1 MDAPSGEIQATRFV
15 QGLDPSRYSTMQTHF
30 MNELNNGRDIYPT
43 DLVSGVSK
51 ANRWLIPSSK
61 GPQDVAQ
68 HAAFSALKTKADW
81 KSAAAAKGSPTDKT
95 EKSSKCAYCGK
106 PGHNI
111 LVCFKLI
118 ADQAAAKS
126 DGQPGKKIAAATTQ
140 RTAEDTEEETGLMCY
155 SLITRNF
162 NLLNTVET
170 KLLDNYI
177 TSNITPSTLSTNLR
191 AYAGG
196 RHPTLLPTDII
207 LDTCANCSIVHN
219 RSLLTNLKSCKPVI
233 FDGLSGSISI
243 TQRGSLG
250 TICDAY
256 YHKDNIANILSVS
269 AIKNEGYTLGY
280 ENDSDSFY
288 LSHPCGQAI
297 FTRHDNGLYVCNFG
311 PSNVFVSTV
320 SDLESQYTKR
330 EVQEAQAARDLQRRL
345 AAPPDMK
352 LIKALSDGP
361 IQGTIVTAEHVR

>member
-1 MDAPSGEIQATRFV
+1 
-15 QGLDPSRYSTMQTHF
+15 MQTHF

-43 DLVSGVSK
+43 DLVSAVSK

-68 HAAFSALKTKADW
+68 HAAFSALKTKAADTKDNKTSDR
-81 KSAAAAKGSPTDKT
+81 KSAAAAKGSPADKT

-140 RTAEDTEEETGLMCY
+140 RTAEDTEEETGFMCY
-155 SLITRNF
+155 SSVTRNF
-162 NLLNTVET
+162 NLTNTVET
-170 KLLDNYI
+170 KLLDNSI

-207 LDTCANCSIVHN
+207 LDTGANCSIVHN

-256 YHKDNIANILSVS
+256 YHKDIIANILSVS
-269 AIKNEGYTLGY
+269 AIKNEGHTLGY
-280 ENDSDSFY
+280 ENNSDSFY

-311 PSNVFVSTV
+311 PSS
-320 SDLESQYTKR
+320 
-330 EVQEAQAARDLQRRL
+330 
-345 AAPPDMK
+345 
-352 LIKALSDGP
+352 
-361 IQGTIVTAEHVR
+361 